1 MIQDDIEIT
10 VLSVDGENVRIGI
23 KAPKSVDVYRK
34 EIYLAIEETN
44 REAATISDDP
54 IEALMKRFRNEP

>member
-34 EIYLAIEETN
+34 EIYLTIEETN